1 MLEKLLD
8 NVTYKQAY
16 SLSSILVTLQMCDR
30 VMERN
35 TQERNTQEREKDKY
49 TYLLLVPQLKF
60 RTRMTSLL
68 RVHSS
73 QSTTSGEQIFTP
85 LQQLNGDWFSFAQ
98 ENDKK

>member
-16 SLSSILVTLQMCDR
+16 SLSSILVTQQMCDR
-30 VMERN
+30 VM
-35 TQERNTQEREKDKY
+35 ERNTQEREKDKY

-68 RVHSS
+68 RMHSS
-73 QSTTSGEQIFTP
+73 QSSTSSAQIFTP
-85 LQQLNGDWFSFAQ
+85 LQQLNGDWFSFGQ

>member
-8 NVTYKQAY
+8 DVTYKQAY

-30 VMERN
+30 VM
-35 TQERNTQEREKDKY
+35 ERNTQEREKDKY

-73 QSTTSGEQIFTP
+73 QSSTSGAQIFTP

-98 ENDKK
+98 ENNKK